1 MTISRIFLSAGLI
14 TCICWLTACVSGQP
28 TDSATAA
35 YSAATSQDPA
45 ARQAAEAQSPGGKKP
60 VWSVPTEAEVAAA
73 LEKKYLDATKD
84 FVKLKKN
91 DELMFCKRYR
101 EIGTTIAKINCLTAS
116 QVRVQV
122 DNMDKYRDDMRNKSG
137 KCTFG
142 AGTSNAPCSAGQ

>member
-1 MTISRIFLSAGLI
+1 M
-14 TCICWLTACVSGQP
+14 
-28 TDSATAA
+28 
-35 YSAATSQDPA
+35 
-45 ARQAAEAQSPGGKKP
+45 
-60 VWSVPTEAEVAAA
+60 PTEAEVAAA